1 MMTSVN
7 SIKPSTFPS
16 SPLVPK
22 ANTFP
27 RQAPSFLLHLFA
39 KPHWDVSFE
48 NLWPDWFSADVRMLM
63 FGGDWQR
70 LDVTHF
76 I

>member
-7 SIKPSTFPS
+7 SIKHSTFPP

-27 RQAPSFLLHLFA
+27 RQVPSFLMHLCA
-39 KPHWDVSFE
+39 KPHWDVSTE
-48 NLWPDWFSADVRMLM
+48 NLLPDSFDADVCMLM
-63 FGGDWQR
+63 VGDYWQR